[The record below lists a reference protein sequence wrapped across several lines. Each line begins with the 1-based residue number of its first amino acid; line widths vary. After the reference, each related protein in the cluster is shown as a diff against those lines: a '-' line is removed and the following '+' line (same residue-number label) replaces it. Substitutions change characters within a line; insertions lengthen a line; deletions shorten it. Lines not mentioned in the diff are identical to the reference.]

1 MILAI
6 VSVINGK
13 KLLALI
19 PARGGSK
26 RLPKKNILDLLGK
39 PMISWSIEAALGS
52 KFIDK
57 VIVSTDD
64 KEISDIAENY
74 GVSAPFLR
82 PAELSED
89 DTSSI
94 DVALHALSEIE
105 QSDID
110 YHYILLLQPTSPLR
124 KSFHIDSAVNL
135 FIEKSADAI
144 VSVTEM
150 EHPIEWVGEIS
161 DDLSMNNFITETKK
175 NKRSQRK
182 YFYCSWRWIC
192 RIFGRRR

>member
-19 PARGGSK
+19 PARGGNK

-124 KSFHIDSAVNL
+124 KTIHLL
-135 FIEKSADAI
+135 F
-144 VSVTEM
+144 
-150 EHPIEWVGEIS
+150 EIFI
-161 DDLSMNNFITETKK
+161 LST
-175 NKRSQRK
+175 
-182 YFYCSWRWIC
+182 SW
-192 RIFGRRR
+192 G